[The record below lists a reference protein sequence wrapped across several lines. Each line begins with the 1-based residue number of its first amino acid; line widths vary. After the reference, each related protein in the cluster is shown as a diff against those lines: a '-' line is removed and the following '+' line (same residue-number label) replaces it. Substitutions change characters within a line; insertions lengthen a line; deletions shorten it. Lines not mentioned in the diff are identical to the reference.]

1 MCDFMLHVRADCHVV
16 GRLSLGQEGAWSV
29 LALAFKFFDLGK
41 CFLALLDCQVMELVK
56 VIVDFRVARLIV
68 AILAV
73 IQDLMR
79 LQQNLH
85 VRELLVKIEDNFI
98 LFCNVVHQLSQSFDL
113 IFLLLDSALLLYFEL
128 VF

>member
-1 MCDFMLHVRADCHVV
+1 M
-16 GRLSLGQEGAWSV
+16 

-41 CFLALLDCQVMELVK
+41 RFLALLDCQVMEFVE
-56 VIVDFRVARLIV
+56 VIVDFGVARLIV
-68 AILAV
+68 SILTV

-85 VRELLVKIEDNFI
+85 VRELLVEVEYNFI
-98 LFCNVVHQLSQSFDL
+98 LFGDIVHQLSKSFDL
-113 IFLLLDSALLLYFEL
+113 FFLLLYSALLLYFDL